1 MNEKEEDME
10 RVIEKAKLCVEKDYG
25 GSKRKWFEAE
35 PPYSYSDPRY
45 KVKLFIY
52 EGSPPKGYIIADY
65 SLGIV
70 KALGL
75 FMKPLYTWTL
85 QLGG

>member
-1 MNEKEEDME
+1 MNEKEEVE
-10 RVIEKAKLCVEKDYG
+10 KIIEKAKLRVENSYR

-35 PPYSYSDPRY
+35 LPYSYSDPKY
-45 KVKLFIY
+45 KVKLFVY
-52 EGSPPKGYIIADY
+52 EGSPPKGYVIADY
-65 SLGIV
+65 SLGII
-70 KALGL
+70 KAFGL